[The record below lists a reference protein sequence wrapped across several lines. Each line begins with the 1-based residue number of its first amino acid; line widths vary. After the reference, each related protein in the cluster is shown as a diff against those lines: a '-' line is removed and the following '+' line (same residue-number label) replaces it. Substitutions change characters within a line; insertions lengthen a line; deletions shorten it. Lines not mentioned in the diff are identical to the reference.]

1 MKKYILLIF
10 VILATS
16 LNGYAQMPTA
26 KYQGDVQLGY
36 SLGIGTYS
44 ANRVNLHMINSI
56 RIGEHFSTGLGV
68 GLDYYHEGV
77 ETDELALPLYLN
89 LKGYYPVSPQAELFL
104 STDIGVSI
112 GLTEGLSG
120 YSGFLFTP
128 SVGTRVKIYN
138 DKAILFSL
146 GYHMQKWSESGF
158 SINTDAIQFKVGFS
172 F

>member
-1 MKKYILLIF
+1 MRKSLLLIF

-16 LNGYAQMPTA
+16 LNSYAQMPTA

-56 RIGEHFSTGLGV
+56 RIGEYFSTGLGV

-89 LKGYYPVSPQAELFL
+89 LKGYYPVSSQAELFL

-112 GLTEGLSG
+112 GLTEGISG

-128 SVGTRVKIYN
+128 SIGTRVKIYN
-138 DKAILFSL
+138 DKAILLSL